1 MTKLSVVIPAKNEQE
16 NVLKLIEEIINALSD
31 LCSFEIIVV
40 DDGSDDQTFNKLKLA
55 QQQYSASI
63 RILRHAHSTGQSTA
77 VYNGVLIARGEL
89 VATLDGDGQNDPT
102 DIPKLLIVAN
112 EFAQGADF
120 CIAGYRKCRHDSR
133 WKLLQSRI
141 ANSIRSTLLKD
152 DTPDTGC
159 GLKIFP
165 RSTFIKLPYF
175 DHMHRFLPALIKRSG
190 GSIRIVEVN
199 HRARHTGTSKYTM
212 LNRAWAGVIDMLGV
226 IWLQKRNR
234 LPVQSEEH

>member
-1 MTKLSVVIPAKNEQE
+1 MPKLSVVIPAKNEQD
-16 NVLKLIEEIINALSD
+16 NILKLIEEIIAALTHRWE
-31 LCSFEIIVV
+31 FEIIVV
-40 DDGSDDQTFNKLKLA
+40 DDGSDDQTFNRLQLA
-55 QQQYSASI
+55 QQQFATPI
-63 RILRHAHSTGQSTA
+63 RILQHPHSTGQSTA
-77 VYNGVLIARGEL
+77 IYSGVRLAKGEL
-89 VATLDGDGQNDPT
+89 IVTLDGDGQNDPA
-102 DIPKLLIVAN
+102 DIPRLLKQADS
-112 EFAQGADF
+112 FQPRQDF

-141 ANSIRSTLLKD
+141 ANNIRRTLLKD

-165 RSTFIKLPYF
+165 RSTFMKLPYF

-234 LPVQSEEH
+234 LPVNVEEH